1 MKLAAAIM
9 IIAFGICAS
18 VSLGGEHASR
28 EGNESLGMNKGVVVA
43 SKTVLY
49 DSAYDEQVTK
59 EISAKTTEGP
69 SEKSPKYSAV
79 EINTEV
85 SD

>member
-9 IIAFGICAS
+9 IIAFGMCAG
-18 VSLGGEHASR
+18 VSLGGENSPQ
-28 EGNESLGMNKGVVVA
+28 EGNESLAMNKGGGVS

-59 EISAKTTEGP
+59 EISAKTTEGT
-69 SEKSPKYSAV
+69 SEKSPKYSTI

-85 SD
+85 TE

>member
-9 IIAFGICAS
+9 IIAFGMCAG
-18 VSLGGEHASR
+18 VSLGGENASQ
-28 EGNESLGMNKGVVVA
+28 EGNESLAMNEGVVV
-43 SKTVLY
+43 SNKTILY

-59 EISAKTTEGP
+59 EISAKTAEGP